1 MLTVT
6 STAIDAVKVLTPKLI
21 ADSRGA
27 FCETYNQER
36 FTEHGIMPN
45 FVQDNQTVSAAI
57 GTIRGLH
64 FQGHPAA
71 QAKLIRVLKGRI
83 FDVAVDLRR
92 SSPTYGKWVAE
103 DVSAENRK
111 QIFIP
116 TGFAHGFCTLE
127 IDTHVFYKVS
137 AFYSQPNDFG
147 VAWDDPDLGIDWP
160 VAPSHA
166 VLSDKDRRMPKFK
179 SLPRHF
185 E

>member
-1 MLTVT
+1 MLTVP
-6 STAIDAVKVLTPKLI
+6 STAIDAVKVVTPKLI
-21 ADSRGA
+21 ADLRGT

-36 FTEHGIMPN
+36 LAGYGILAN
-45 FVQDNQTVSAAI
+45 FVQDNQSASAAI

-103 DVSAENRK
+103 EVSAENRK
-111 QIFIP
+111 QIFI
-116 TGFAHGFCTLE
+116 TIGFAPGFCTLE
-127 IDTHVFYKVS
+127 IDTQVFYKVTT
-137 AFYSQPNDFG
+137 FYSPSNDLG
-147 VAWDDPDLGIDWP
+147 IAWDDPDLGINWP
-160 VAPSHA
+160 VASSKA
-166 VLSDKDRRMPKFK
+166 TLSDKDRRMPTFK
-179 SLPRHF
+179 SLPGYF